1 MTTRPLKDHGPP
13 TPHLRTLLRGGGVV
27 AFDGSRHV
35 HLKRGDVVF
44 CGGRIEYAGPQ
55 WVERADAPVH
65 ETIDTTG
72 KLVVPGLV
80 NTHLHVTDTPFTRGW
95 LDDYA
100 SSAQAGAAS
109 NVTALYRL
117 LPAVRAA
124 ALAEDQLAAAEC
136 AFSELLLSGSTT
148 VVELGYDE
156 EMGDRGDMA
165 TPRAV
170 GDIAGRL
177 GLRCY
182 LAPRYRSRYWKLG
195 PDGAP
200 AYFSYE
206 GDGLPRMLA
215 CVELLGEIHGTHQ
228 GRVRGMLAPGQVD
241 TCEPALLRATREA
254 ADKTG
259 YLIQLHAGQSPSEF
273 RRIRQQHGCTT
284 LEYLDRLGLLG
295 RDLIL
300 GHSMFFSE
308 SGDVD
313 ECNSVELQRL
323 RDSGTHLCHLPW
335 VKARQGTVMRSFA
348 RYRRLGIQV
357 CLGTDTYPFDM
368 FNEMRMAAAMCRVAD
383 GSPQAVTAAE
393 IFHAATVGGAQ
404 ALQRDDLGRL
414 AAGCQADI
422 VLVDV
427 NRPHAVPLRDAIQ
440 HLVLSASAADVDSVF
455 IAGRRVVD
463 RRELVYG
470 NLGDAVA
477 RLAEAGERV
486 EARVRVE

>member
-1 MTTRPLKDHGPP
+1 MTTQRPKAHGERSSQ
-13 TPHLRTLLRGGGVV
+13 LRTLLRGGGVV

-35 HLKRGDVVF
+35 HLRRGDVVF
-44 CGGRIEYAGPQ
+44 CGDRIEYAGPH
-55 WVERADAPVH
+55 WDERADAPVH

-80 NTHLHVTDTPFTRGW
+80 NMHLHVTDTPFTRGW

-100 SSAQAGAAS
+100 ASGQAGAAS
-109 NVTALYRL
+109 NVTALYTL

-200 AYFSYE
+200 AYFHYE
-206 GDGLPRMLA
+206 GDGLPRMRA
-215 CVELLGEIHGTHQ
+215 CLGLLDEIDATHE
-228 GRVRGMLAPGQVD
+228 GRLRAMLAPGQVD
-241 TCEPALLRATREA
+241 TCEAALLRATREA
-254 ADKTG
+254 AERTG
-259 YLIQLHAGQSPSEF
+259 YPIQLHAGQSPSEF

-284 LEYLDRLGLLG
+284 LEYLDRVGLLG

-313 ECNSVELQRL
+313 ECNPAELQRL

-348 RYRRLGIQV
+348 KYLRRGIPI

-393 IFHAATVGGAQ
+393 VFHAATVGGAQ
-404 ALQRDDLGRL
+404 ALQREDLGRL

-427 NRPHAVPLRDAIQ
+427 NKPHAVPLRDAIQ

-463 RRELVYG
+463 RRALVHG

-486 EARVRVE
+486 QARVRLE

>member
-1 MTTRPLKDHGPP
+1 MSAQPL
-13 TPHLRTLLRGGGVV
+13 RRLLRGGGVI
-27 AFDGSRHV
+27 AFDGTRHV
-35 HLKRGDVVF
+35 HLSRGDVVF
-44 CGGRIEYAGPQ
+44 CGDRIEYAGPA
-55 WVERADAPVH
+55 WPANADVPVH

-72 KLVVPGLV
+72 QLVMPGFV
-80 NTHLHVTDTPFTRGW
+80 NMHLHVTDTAFTRGW
-95 LDDYA
+95 LDDYG
-100 SSAQAGAAS
+100 STIDPSAAS

-117 LPAVRAA
+117 LPAIRAA
-124 ALAEDQLAAAEC
+124 AMAEDQLAAAEC

-148 VVELGYDE
+148 VIELGFDA
-156 EMGDRGDMA
+156 EMGDLGDLA

-170 GDIAGRL
+170 GNAAGRL

-195 PDGAP
+195 ANGAP
-200 AYFSYE
+200 AYFAYE
-206 GDGLPRMLA
+206 GDGLPRMRA
-215 CVELLGEIHGTHQ
+215 CVDLLREIDGSHE
-228 GRVRGMLAPGQVD
+228 GRVRAMLAPGQVD
-241 TCEPALLRATREA
+241 TCEPELLRMTRRM

-259 YLIQLHAGQSPSEF
+259 FPIQLHAGQSPSEF

-284 LEYLDRLGLLG
+284 LEYLDRVGLLG
-295 RDLIL
+295 RDLVL
-300 GHSMFFSE
+300 GHSMFLSE

-313 ECNSVELQRL
+313 DCHAAELARL

-348 RYRRLGIQV
+348 KYLRLGIPV

-368 FNEMRMAAAMCRVAD
+368 FNEMRMAAALCRVAD
-383 GSPQAVTAAE
+383 NSPQAVTTAE

-422 VLVDV
+422 VLVDMTK
-427 NRPHAVPLRDAIQ
+427 PHAVPLRDAVQ

-455 IAGRRVVD
+455 VAGRRVVD
-463 RRELVYG
+463 RRELLYG
-470 NLGDAVA
+470 NVGEAVA

-486 EARVRVE
+486 NARVRLD

>member
-1 MTTRPLKDHGPP
+1 MTTRPLKDHSAPA
-13 TPHLRTLLRGGGVV
+13 PHLRTLLRGGGVV

-55 WVERADAPVH
+55 WVERADAPLH

-182 LAPRYRSRYWKLG
+182 LAPRYRSRSWKVG
-195 PDGAP
+195 PGGAP
-200 AYFSYE
+200 AYFS
-206 GDGLPRMLA
+206 
-215 CVELLGEIHGTHQ
+215 
-228 GRVRGMLAPGQVD
+228 
-241 TCEPALLRATREA
+241 
-254 ADKTG
+254 
-259 YLIQLHAGQSPSEF
+259 
-273 RRIRQQHGCTT
+273 
-284 LEYLDRLGLLG
+284 
-295 RDLIL
+295 
-300 GHSMFFSE
+300 
-308 SGDVD
+308 
-313 ECNSVELQRL
+313 
-323 RDSGTHLCHLPW
+323 
-335 VKARQGTVMRSFA
+335 
-348 RYRRLGIQV
+348 
-357 CLGTDTYPFDM
+357 
-368 FNEMRMAAAMCRVAD
+368 
-383 GSPQAVTAAE
+383 
-393 IFHAATVGGAQ
+393 
-404 ALQRDDLGRL
+404 
-414 AAGCQADI
+414 
-422 VLVDV
+422 
-427 NRPHAVPLRDAIQ
+427 
-440 HLVLSASAADVDSVF
+440 
-455 IAGRRVVD
+455 
-463 RRELVYG
+463 
-470 NLGDAVA
+470 
-477 RLAEAGERV
+477 
-486 EARVRVE
+486 